1 MLFSRSNCF
10 TGISLQF
17 SRVKRSFLFFFFS
30 QNKSLAGDS
39 SIAGAGGV
47 CRNSSS
53 NSWLKSRTSP
63 TSRTGSGSSA
73 ADMNVQLG
81 SAGSPTLRLASVKVS
96 SHLLFPRVYIF
107 SLNGFFN
114 ETSHVISRRLFAT
127 LCSRA
132 GLENRNVVEQIE
144 RRRIGPSRELNNE

>member
-1 MLFSRSNCF
+1 M
-10 TGISLQF
+10 QF

-96 SHLLFPRVYIF
+96 SRLLFPRVYIF

-127 LCSRA
+127 LCSREPDSRIETSLNRLNGVVSA
-132 GLENRNVVEQIE
+132 HREN
-144 RRRIGPSRELNNE
+144 

>member
-1 MLFSRSNCF
+1 MELFHRNFS
-10 TGISLQF
+10 QF
-17 SRVKRSFLFFFFS
+17 SCVMIIFPFFIFS

-96 SHLLFPRVYIF
+96 SRLLFPEYTYFRSMAFSTKRATLFHAVIRHAVLEPDSRIET
-107 SLNGFFN
+107 SLN
-114 ETSHVISRRLFAT
+114 RLNGVVSAHRT
-127 LCSRA
+127 R
-132 GLENRNVVEQIE
+132 EN
-144 RRRIGPSRELNNE
+144 